1 MHRRRQGKQK
11 HSQAI
16 ARRGLS
22 NSAHTDSACRFGAR
36 CKPPRRR
43 LARVRGGRTS
53 PTSPAIHR
61 PMVLCMHGRAQG
73 VTKAAFVGKGRDL
86 RGAVRRRFFEVR
98 SGFMRF
104 GLPAAR
110 VPSR

>member
-1 MHRRRQGKQK
+1 MPVRGAM
-11 HSQAI
+11 QASATTTC
-16 ARRGLS
+16 AR
-22 NSAHTDSACRFGAR
+22 A
-36 CKPPRRR
+36 
-43 LARVRGGRTS
+43 GGRTS